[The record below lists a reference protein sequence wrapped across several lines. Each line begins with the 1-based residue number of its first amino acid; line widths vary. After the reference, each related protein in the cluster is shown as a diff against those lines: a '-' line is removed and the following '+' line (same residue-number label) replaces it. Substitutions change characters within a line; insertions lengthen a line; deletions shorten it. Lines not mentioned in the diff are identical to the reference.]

1 MSSDPEGAGTAAP
14 AQSDVSTG
22 EGVGP
27 SPKGDVGDK
36 GRADRARERFRSLP
50 THTFGPAS
58 EEPYRRRTSD
68 WVRVVVAVVALALL
82 VAYHDN
88 PSHANQ
94 DLFRFFNG
102 LPDDLQPFFQTLYWA
117 GTLWTVLVVAAA
129 AFIGRR
135 WRLARDLTIAGVLAA
150 VAARAMAQ
158 LVDEQS
164 LSKTFD
170 EVTRLGQS
178 PQFPLVRLA
187 VVAAVVAA
195 ASPYVTRPT
204 RRLGQLLVFALGV
217 LGDVSGDGVSER
229 HPRGAVPRVGRRR
242 ARAPR
247 VRFAGRASDH
257 ASGGGVACGARCDG
271 ARRAS
276 GSDAADRRVAVP
288 RAGRSRPVVGPCHRS
303 RRGRQPVLRQVV
315 AVRGLQG
322 LRSAAVPDP
331 RAGRGARGL
340 HSCCSPSAQAV
351 QVPDVIVAGTAGPGA
366 ALIVGRSSERP
377 CPRRSEP

>member
-14 AQSDVSTG
+14 GQSDVSTG

-27 SPKGDVGDK
+27 SPKEDVGDK

-68 WVRVVVAVVALALL
+68 WVRVAVAVVALGLL

-102 LPDDLQPFFQTLYWA
+102 LPNDLQPFFQTLYWA

-150 VAARAMAQ
+150 LVARVMAQ

-204 RRLGQLLVFALGV
+204 RRLGQLLVFVLAFSAMYLGTGYPSDILAALFLGWGVAALVHLAFGSPGGRPTTPQVAASLAELGV
-217 LGDVSGDGVSER
+217 TARDVHLDPTQPTGASRFLAQDDQGPLSIRVIGRDEADSQFFAKLWRFVVYKDSGPELYLTREQDVEHEAYILLLAER
-229 HPRGAVPRVGRRR
+229 AT
-242 ARAPR
+242 
-247 VRFAGRASDH
+247 
-257 ASGGGVACGARCDG
+257 
-271 ARRAS
+271 
-276 GSDAADRRVAVP
+276 
-288 RAGRSRPVVGPCHRS
+288 
-303 RRGRQPVLRQVV
+303 
-315 AVRGLQG
+315 
-322 LRSAAVPDP
+322 
-331 RAGRGARGL
+331 
-340 HSCCSPSAQAV
+340 V
-351 QVPDVIVAGTAGPGA
+351 QVPDVIVAGTAGPG
-366 ALIVGRSSERP
+366 LRSSWDA
-377 CPRRSEP
+377 RRTAGSSPI